1 MLDATAK
8 VAQTADGLI
17 PADLIGLDRFAA
29 RKRVVALLDEAGLLE
44 RVEDRVIQTPY
55 GDRSGVVIEPWLTDQ
70 RYADAATLAKPATAA
85 ARPRAT
91 RDVPPTM
98 ENTSLNANS
107 NRSWRERGGAKS

>member
-1 MLDATAK
+1 MLNMLDATAK

-55 GDRSGVVIEPWLTDQ
+55 GDRSGVVIEPWLTAPW
-70 RYADAATLAKPATAA
+70 YV
-85 ARPRAT
+85 ARKSVVEGKVGEVRA
-91 RDVPPTM
+91 RH
-98 ENTSLNANS
+98 
-107 NRSWRERGGAKS
+107 GGGGNLQKQI

>member
-70 RYADAATLAKPATAA
+70 WYVDAATLAKPAIEAVRSGAIRIVPKTWEK
-85 ARPRAT
+85 RGRA
-91 RDVPPTM
+91 
-98 ENTSLNANS
+98 SC
-107 NRSWRERGGAKS
+107 RERVCPYV